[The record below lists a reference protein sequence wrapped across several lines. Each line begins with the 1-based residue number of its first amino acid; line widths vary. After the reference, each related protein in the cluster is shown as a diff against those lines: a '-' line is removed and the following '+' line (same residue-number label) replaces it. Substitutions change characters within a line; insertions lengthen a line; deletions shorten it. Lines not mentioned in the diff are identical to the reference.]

1 MKKIVVFI
9 PLILLLIL
17 TSCDGRKSNIDRIN
31 DAVTEFN
38 NNERLINIID
48 YYPKQYTEIKTDS
61 IISKT
66 FRVHV
71 KNYSVMTQG
80 ILVKQ
85 FANNRN
91 KTSQFHR
98 VFESEITV
106 TVNNKIIYSEHISVE
121 KFRAF
126 ELTEFFNNATI
137 EHVWVNQEHSNTK
150 NLSLGVSLINPKNK
164 AFKLYEIL
172 IDKLGNERLILIE
185 DHS

>member
-1 MKKIVVFI
+1 MIR
-9 PLILLLIL
+9 LQ
-17 TSCDGRKSNIDRIN
+17 
-31 DAVTEFN
+31 
-38 NNERLINIID
+38 RLINIID
-48 YYPKQYTEIKTDS
+48 YYPNQYTEIKTDS

-80 ILVKQ
+80 ILVKKSV
-85 FANNRN
+85 NNRN

-106 TVNNKIIYSEHISVE
+106 AVNNKIIYSEHISVE
-121 KFRAF
+121 KFRNF
-126 ELTEFFNNATI
+126 ELTEFFNNATL
-137 EHVWVNQEHSNTK
+137 EHVWINQEQSNTEK
-150 NLSLGVSLINPKNK
+150 LSLGVSIINPKNN

-172 IDKLGNERLILIE
+172 IDKLGNERLTLIE